1 MHVCVRVIMNSTHVF
16 SLLSLGRFAEL
27 LVAFRNHIAEGKT
40 KQSNLSVLQLSCAAY
55 RGNPD
60 VHYMECGHRKKYN
73 VVII

>member
-1 MHVCVRVIMNSTHVF
+1 MLCFVHVCVHVIMSSTCVF

-40 KQSNLSVLQLSCAAY
+40 KQSSLSVLQLSCAAY

-60 VHYMECGHRKKYN
+60 VHYMEMWS
-73 VVII
+73 